1 MTSTLELPVDRAHPP
16 GRPARSFP
24 ALDAVRALGA
34 AGVVATHVA
43 FQTGR
48 AVHGPF
54 AATLARLDIG
64 VALFFVLSGFLLFR
78 PFAAAAAK
86 DRQRWPGTR
95 DYLRRRALRILP
107 AYWLA
112 VAVSLTFLPDNA
124 GQRGFAVWVRHLTL
138 TQIYTDGLRRFG
150 LTQAWSLCTEVAFY
164 LLLPLLAVLVL
175 GHRGKATGRRPL
187 VVLGLVA
194 LMSTAWPLVR
204 APGSVLDLSTAGQW
218 LPGYLDWFAAGMAL
232 ALVQVR
238 LSVGTATHW
247 MLRLRELACSAGTCW
262 GLALGLFAIA
272 TSAVAGPRA
281 LEGNATVWQAV
292 LKNLLYAV
300 CGLLVVLPLALGPQ
314 TGPGPVQALGRRPL
328 QLLGEISYGV
338 FLWHLV
344 VLEAVVRSLDLPL
357 FHGSWVLVFGLTYG
371 CSLLVATASYLL
383 VERPC
388 LRLKDNRGRTAGSHA
403 AHTIPSAA
411 RQSA

>member
-1 MTSTLELPVDRAHPP
+1 
-16 GRPARSFP
+16 
-24 ALDAVRALGA
+24 
-34 AGVVATHVA
+34 VATHVA

-48 AVHGPF
+48 TGHGPF

-78 PFAAAAAK
+78 PFAVAAAT
-86 DRQRWPGTR
+86 DRRRWPGSR

-107 AYWLA
+107 AYWLTV
-112 VAVSLTFLPDNA
+112 VASLALLPDNA
-124 GQRGFAVWVRHLTL
+124 GQRGVAVWVRHLTL
-138 TQIYTDGLRRFG
+138 TQIYSQDLQRFG

-164 LLLPLLAVLVL
+164 LLLPLLALLIL
-175 GHRGKATGRRPL
+175 GRSGGATGRRPL
-187 VVLGLVA
+187 VVLA
-194 LMSTAWPLVR
+194 LIAVISVAWPLGR
-204 APGSVLDLSTAGQW
+204 ARGSLLDLSAAGQW
-218 LPGYLDWFAAGMAL
+218 LPGYLDWFAAGMTL

-238 LSVGTATHW
+238 LSVGTATRW

-272 TSAVAGPRA
+272 TSAIAGPRA
-281 LEGNATVWQAV
+281 LEGYASVWQAV
-292 LKNLLYAV
+292 LKNLLYAA

-314 TGPGPVQALGRRPL
+314 TGPGAVQTLGRRPL

-344 VLEAVVRSLDLPL
+344 VLEAVVRSLDSPL
-357 FHGSWVLVFGLTYG
+357 FHGSWLLIFGLTYSL
-371 CSLLVATASYLL
+371 SLLVATASYLL

-388 LRLKDNRGRTAGSHA
+388 LRLKDRRGRPSG
-403 AHTIPSAA
+403 SAA
-411 RQSA
+411 AQTSARAMRQSA